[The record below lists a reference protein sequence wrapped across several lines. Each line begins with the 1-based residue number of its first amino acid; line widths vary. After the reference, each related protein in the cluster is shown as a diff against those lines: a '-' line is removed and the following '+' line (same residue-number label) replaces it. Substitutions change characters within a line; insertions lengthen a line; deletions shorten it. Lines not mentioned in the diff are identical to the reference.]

1 MSDIDVEDVVD
12 AVAPSEAY
20 ADWTRAVAVS
30 LAFRDPPRQNDDED
44 DVQRQKRKRR
54 QIERNRGVRQRRL
67 F

>member
-30 LAFRDPPRQNDDED
+30 LAFRDTPVRTVTRMTFSN
-44 DVQRQKRKRR
+44 RR
-54 QIERNRGVRQRRL
+54 GNGVR
-67 F
+67 